1 MEKRPNIFKPNIN
14 KKLSNNKV
22 SYYSFLEEK
31 VPWGLVPFVQAL
43 LYARFLRGDL
53 DAYPPFLWK

>member
-22 SYYSFLEEK
+22 SYYSFQL
-31 VPWGLVPFVQAL
+31 F
-43 LYARFLRGDL
+43 
-53 DAYPPFLWK
+53 